1 MSSGLVY
8 LIGAGPGDPGLLTI
22 RAQKVLQEADV
33 VIYDRLVGEEIL
45 AMASPEAELIY
56 VGKAAG
62 RHSLPQE
69 EINKLLVKKAQEGKK
84 VARLKGGDP
93 FLFGRGGE
101 EAVFLREHGLDFE
114 VIPGITSAIAVPA
127 YAGIPVTHRDITSSF
142 AVITGHEKPEK
153 AMSSIQWDK
162 ISTGVGTLVFLMGV
176 ENLPAICHELVNNGR
191 SPQTPIALIRWG
203 TLPQQQVLTG
213 TLENIVEKVEAAQFK
228 PPAVIIV
235 GEVVRLREQLK
246 WIENKPL
253 WGKRVLVTRARAQ
266 ASSLVAR
273 IRQAGGQATEC
284 PSIVIQKE
292 VDRAALDTAFKS
304 LEYYDW
310 LVFTSVN
317 GVDIFLEEMLQ
328 YGLDIRDLK
337 GIRLVA
343 IGPATRKR
351 LEEHG
356 LRVDIMP
363 ERFQAEGILEELQK
377 SITPGQWVLLPRAI
391 GARPILPETL
401 KNWGVY
407 LHEIGLYRAVAA
419 QTANPG
425 LVSALLAGDFD
436 YLTFTS
442 SSTVTNFVKMIGE
455 GNVSAIDAV
464 VKVACIGPITA
475 QTASD
480 LGFTINVMARE
491 YTIEGLVEAIIE
503 DALNSTR
510 EERMQ

>member
-1 MSSGLVY
+1 M
-8 LIGAGPGDPGLLTI
+8 
-22 RAQKVLQEADV
+22 
-33 VIYDRLVGEEIL
+33 
-45 AMASPEAELIY
+45 
-56 VGKAAG
+56 
-62 RHSLPQE
+62 
-69 EINKLLVKKAQEGKK
+69 
-84 VARLKGGDP
+84 
-93 FLFGRGGE
+93 
-101 EAVFLREHGLDFE
+101 
-114 VIPGITSAIAVPA
+114 
-127 YAGIPVTHRDITSSF
+127 
-142 AVITGHEKPEK
+142 
-153 AMSSIQWDK
+153 
-162 ISTGVGTLVFLMGV
+162 
-176 ENLPAICHELVNNGR
+176 
-191 SPQTPIALIRWG
+191 
-203 TLPQQQVLTG
+203 
-213 TLENIVEKVEAAQFK
+213 
-228 PPAVIIV
+228 IIV